1 MPFKPPACGI
11 CHGPPAEEH
20 THNKHSGLILRSCN
34 AHALLP
40 RRPSLTLLTSPA
52 PASGTTRCSTDWYWS
67 LCLFSSRTSQSDGAA
82 FQISLPG
89 TSPLHHHLSNKP
101 FPQKLKLKSR
111 ACSLPHHPES
121 CSAPCRGVNASPHVD
136 DHFSTHT
143 QGPCQPSSLCQ
154 CSLLRQLEE
163 RCPIGNCTPS
173 LKHPVPPHR
182 QASGSVWGQEL
193 ATALGA
199 LLQLPCCPVPDNNPG
214 PTTAQS
220 CGQRLAASSCPAG
233 AVSPEQG

>member
-1 MPFKPPACGI
+1 MLCCPG
-11 CHGPPAEEH
+11 G
-20 THNKHSGLILRSCN
+20 
-34 AHALLP
+34 
-40 RRPSLTLLTSPA
+40 
-52 PASGTTRCSTDWYWS
+52 PASPCSHPPHRPQAPPDARQTGIGP
-67 LCLFSSRTSQSDGAA
+67 FV
-82 FQISLPG
+82 SLPHELASQ
-89 TSPLHHHLSNKP
+89 TVRPFRFPSQAPPPPHHLSNKP

-121 CSAPCRGVNASPHVD
+121 CSAPCRGVNASLHVD

-143 QGPCQPSSLCQ
+143 QGPRQPSSLCQ